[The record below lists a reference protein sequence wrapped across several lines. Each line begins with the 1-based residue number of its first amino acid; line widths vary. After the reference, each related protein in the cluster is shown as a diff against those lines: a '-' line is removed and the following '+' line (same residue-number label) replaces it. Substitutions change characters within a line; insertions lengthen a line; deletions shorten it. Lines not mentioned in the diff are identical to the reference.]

1 MLVCVADTRQQ
12 GALLDCFI
20 FLPLNMDFNVKLI
33 NRRGWWLLLYFV
45 GLVLLAVWLIP
56 LLDAYNAF
64 LTAGVGV
71 VIFFGGGW
79 LFWRIGIAIQ
89 QPVRISVLA
98 DELGV
103 LNTQT
108 GTKKNWRFDEI
119 AAYRFYPVFRGA
131 SCLRLKLR
139 SGEKVRLVARDAGF
153 TNGST
158 GQFIVMVK
166 EFETVWHLYKT
177 R

>member
-45 GLVLLAVWLIP
+45 GLVLLVGWLIP

-64 LTAGVGV
+64 LTAGAGV
-71 VIFFGGGW
+71 VMLFGGGW
-79 LFWRIGIAIQ
+79 LFWRIEIEIQ

-98 DELGV
+98 DELGL
-103 LNTQT
+103 LNIQT
-108 GTKKNWRFDEI
+108 GIKKNWCFDEI
-119 AAYRFYPVFRGA
+119 AVYRSYPVFRGA

-158 GQFIVMVK
+158 DQFIVMVK
-166 EFETVWHLYKT
+166 EFETAWHLYKA

>member
-1 MLVCVADTRQQ
+1 MLY
-12 GALLDCFI
+12 I
-20 FLPLNMDFNVKLI
+20 
-33 NRRGWWLLLYFV
+33 V
-45 GLVLLAVWLIP
+45 GLGLLVGWLIP
-56 LLDAYNAF
+56 FLDAYNAF
-64 LTAGVGV
+64 LTAGAGV
-71 VIFFGGGW
+71 IMLFGGGW
-79 LFWRIGIAIQ
+79 LFWRVEIAIQ

>member
-1 MLVCVADTRQQ
+1 MLVCVADARQQ

-33 NRRGWWLLLYFV
+33 DRRGWWLLLYLV

-64 LTAGVGV
+64 LTAGAGV
-71 VIFFGGGW
+71 VMLFGGGW
-79 LFWRIGIAIQ
+79 LFWRIEIVIQ

-98 DELGV
+98 DELGL
-103 LNTQT
+103 LNIQT
-108 GTKKNWRFDEI
+108 GIKKNWCFDEI
-119 AAYRFYPVFRGA
+119 AVYRSYPVFRGA

-158 GQFIVMVK
+158 DQFIVMVK
-166 EFETVWHLYKT
+166 EFETAWHLYKA

>member
-1 MLVCVADTRQQ
+1 MLVCVADARQQ
-12 GALLDCFI
+12 GTLLDCFI
-20 FLPLNMDFNVKLI
+20 RLPLSMDFNVKLI
-33 NRRGWWLLLYFV
+33 NRRGWWLLLYIV
-45 GLVLLAVWLIP
+45 GLGLLVGWLIP

-64 LTAGVGV
+64 LTAGAGV
-71 VIFFGGGW
+71 VMLFGGGW
-79 LFWRIGIAIQ
+79 LFWRIEIAIQ

-103 LNTQT
+103 LNTRT
-108 GTKKNWRFDEI
+108 GIKKNWRFDEI
-119 AAYRFYPVFRGA
+119 AAYRFSPVFRGA
-131 SCLRLKLR
+131 SWLRLKLR

-158 GQFIVMVK
+158 DQFIVMVK
-166 EFETVWHLYKT
+166 EFETAWHLYKA

>member
-1 MLVCVADTRQQ
+1 MLVCVADARQQ

-33 NRRGWWLLLYFV
+33 DRRGWWLLLYLV

-64 LTAGVGV
+64 LTAGAGV
-71 VIFFGGGW
+71 VMLFGGGW
-79 LFWRIGIAIQ
+79 LFWRIEIEIQ

-98 DELGV
+98 DELGL
-103 LNTQT
+103 LNIQT
-108 GTKKNWRFDEI
+108 GIKKNWCFDEI
-119 AAYRFYPVFRGA
+119 AVYRSYPVFRGA

-158 GQFIVMVK
+158 DQFIVMVK
-166 EFETVWHLYKT
+166 EFETAWHLYKA

>member
-1 MLVCVADTRQQ
+1 MLVCVADARQQ

-33 NRRGWWLLLYFV
+33 DRRGWWLLLHLV

-64 LTAGVGV
+64 LTAGAGV
-71 VIFFGGGW
+71 VMLFGGGW
-79 LFWRIGIAIQ
+79 LFWRIEIEIQ

-98 DELGV
+98 DELGL
-103 LNTQT
+103 LNIQT
-108 GTKKNWRFDEI
+108 GIKKNWCFDEI
-119 AAYRFYPVFRGA
+119 AVYRSYPVFRGA

-158 GQFIVMVK
+158 DQFIVMVK
-166 EFETVWHLYKT
+166 EFETAWHLYKA